1 MIVRICVTFLCLSC
15 VSCGILEPR
24 CTRFEYDE
32 RLLEKAIRMEI
43 RLEELAKTVENLQI
57 ENKNLKE
64 SLNELDSIK
73 TKLKVTD
80 TTLHRLEETVDINSA
95 STLALQDGLE
105 RTRTAL
111 NVSTAAL
118 NLFQVKH
125 KDPRPAFLAIL
136 SDDIKATT
144 AGQTIL
150 FDDVVTNIGSAYNG
164 KTGTFTAP
172 IEGLYLISVKI
183 TGYFKSTASSGST
196 NQYDLK
202 KNDNLYLRL
211 NVNVNAN
218 THWYDSSSVV
228 TVMGIGKG
236 DHVNVESVYSE
247 EYVEGSERNTFFSGF
262 LIE

>member
-1 MIVRICVTFLCLSC
+1 MFSEFSPSVLRVFSECSPSVLRVFSDRSPSVLRVFSECSPSAFR
-15 VSCGILEPR
+15 VFSENSPNPR
-24 CTRFEYDE
+24 
-32 RLLEKAIRMEI
+32 
-43 RLEELAKTVENLQI
+43 
-57 ENKNLKE
+57 
-64 SLNELDSIK
+64 S
-73 TKLKVTD
+73 
-80 TTLHRLEETVDINSA
+80 
-95 STLALQDGLE
+95 
-105 RTRTAL
+105 
-111 NVSTAAL
+111 
-118 NLFQVKH
+118 
-125 KDPRPAFLAIL
+125 AFLAIL

-144 AGQTIL
+144 EGQTIL

-196 NQYDLK
+196 NQYELK

-228 TVMGIGKG
+228 TVMVLGKG
-236 DHVNVESVYSE
+236 DRVNVESVYSE
-247 EYVEGSERNTFFSGF
+247 KYVEGSERNTFFSGF